1 MSKEISITKPVLGSW
16 RWLKYVCLVTV
27 ISLSMITVGCTAA
40 QWEAALN
47 EVGPAVGTILE
58 IVALSKG
65 GTANLSTETKIEAD
79 TAALDTVITSLLA
92 ANDPAT
98 KQSLAAQVNANF
110 AALENDLNDVYT
122 LSNVSD
128 PVTESKITLEIGLI
142 AGLVQIVEAAI
153 PGVITT
159 QPASLTLSREAAKS
173 AKFTS
178 VNQFVKD
185 YNANLVA
192 PTGNKAVDSY
202 TKSHQLHIH
211 SWFVRKA
218 SLGFAK

>member
-1 MSKEISITKPVLGSW
+1 MCI
-16 RWLKYVCLVTV
+16 R
-27 ISLSMITVGCTAA
+27 
-40 QWEAALN
+40 
-47 EVGPAVGTILE
+47 
-58 IVALSKG
+58 
-65 GTANLSTETKIEAD
+65 D
-79 TAALDTVITSLLA
+79 R
-92 ANDPAT
+92 
-98 KQSLAAQVNANF
+98 
-110 AALENDLNDVYT
+110 
-122 LSNVSD
+122 SNVSD
-128 PVTESKITLEIGLI
+128 PVTESKITLEIGGI

-178 VNQFVKD
+178 VNQFVED

-202 TKSHQLHIH
+202 TKRHQLHIH